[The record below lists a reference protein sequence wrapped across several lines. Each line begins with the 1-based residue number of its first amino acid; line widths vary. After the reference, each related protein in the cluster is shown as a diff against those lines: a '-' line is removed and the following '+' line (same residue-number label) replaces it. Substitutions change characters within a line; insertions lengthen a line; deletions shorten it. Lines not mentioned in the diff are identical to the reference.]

1 MGMTILRVLDKGY
14 QDDDNDNDEEDGG
27 RRRRLTA

>member
-14 QDDDNDNDEEDGG
+14 QDDDNDNDEENGG
-27 RRRRLTA
+27 RRRLTA